1 MYLNLKKSQNVEPNV
16 HPKVVEDLVRAV
28 KLLGFKINQKLTWG
42 KHVQQV
48 DKRLSRVVFLL
59 RKLKN
64 HVTEQYLVPA
74 YHALFHNHVSYD
86 KIIWTQATS
95 YNKS

>member
-1 MYLNLKKSQNVEPNV
+1 MEG
-16 HPKVVEDLVRAV
+16 LVREL

-64 HVTEQYLVPA
+64 HVAEQYLPPA
-74 YHALFHNHVSYD
+74 YHALFHNHVSYHL
-86 KIIWTQATS
+86 ILWRQATS
-95 YNKS
+95 CK